1 MRFFGLDSST
11 TRIVTVYVDE
21 EQKICA
27 EFESSK
33 KHGYKIG
40 DIVNFFNYVDFN
52 SIDFLAVGVGPGS
65 LTGLRVGISFILG
78 LGPDKKYLQINSLKL
93 IGMNLRNFGK
103 NIVVAR
109 KAREGYLYG
118 AVYDEKMNT
127 LREPFIESLEDFKKN
142 LKQFEPYY
150 TVGDGAQFLDN
161 HIYLDLPT
169 ARNFYE
175 LAKIEL
181 ENPKF
186 VDFVEPMYLQK
197 SIAELNFE
205 KRQRGEQL

>member
-11 TRIVTVYVDE
+11 TRIVAVYVDE
-21 EQKICA
+21 EQTICA
-27 EFESSK
+27 EFESTK

-40 DIVNFFNYVDFN
+40 DIVSFFNNVDFN
-52 SIDFLAVGVGPGS
+52 SLDFLVVGVGPGS

-93 IGMNLRNFGK
+93 IGMNLKNFGR

-118 AVYDEKMNT
+118 AVYDDKMNT
-127 LREPFIESLEDFKKN
+127 LKEPFIESLEDFRKN

-150 TVGDGAQFLDN
+150 TVGDGARFLDN
-161 HIYLDLPT
+161 HIELDLPT
-169 ARNFYE
+169 ARNLIE
-175 LAKIEL
+175 LVKMEL
-181 ENPKF
+181 ENPSF
-186 VDFVEPMYLQK
+186 VDFVEPLYLQK

-205 KRQRGEQL
+205 KRQRGEPL